1 MFSTYSDLAPIV
13 ILLTL
18 VLSFVVGRNITRE
31 NLRGIDGILASLG
44 FLFGLF
50 MTCMN
55 LVYTSKDLFLLSPVI
70 AISCILYLRYRSK
83 FEEKSPRTLLQI
95 SNRNTTILSITWWF
109 LIGAALVTYYFS
121 EVYTRHPLFFS
132 LSQEQLQ
139 FLAFKLLHPVTQI
152 RQKVQYLL

>member
-70 AISCILYLRYRSK
+70 AISCILYLRYRNEFK
-83 FEEKSPRTLLQI
+83 ESPQIHLLKL
-95 SNRNTTILSITWWF
+95 SNRNSKILGIIWWF
-109 LIGAALVTYYFS
+109 LISARWLHTISLRYIHDILYS
-121 EVYTRHPLFFS
+121 LF
-132 LSQEQLQ
+132 LSQSSCNSGCSDYNISW
-139 FLAFKLLHPVTQI
+139 FT
-152 RQKVQYLL
+152 